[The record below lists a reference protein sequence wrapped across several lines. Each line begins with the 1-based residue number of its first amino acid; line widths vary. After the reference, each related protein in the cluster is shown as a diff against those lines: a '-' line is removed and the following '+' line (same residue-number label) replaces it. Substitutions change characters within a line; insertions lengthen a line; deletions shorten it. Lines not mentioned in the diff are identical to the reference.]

1 MLLVRRFVSVEVRR
15 QFWRLIKAG
24 LPPNR
29 AGLAVG
35 VSSGQGQKWF
45 RDAGGMPPVAL
56 TAPSTRFL
64 SADERDTIALEV
76 AAGTSQAAI
85 ARMLNRRPS
94 TISRELKRNRSS
106 RDGRY
111 RPSTAQFK
119 AEARRRRPK
128 RSKLASNVQ
137 LREVVQ
143 AKLTAKLSP
152 EQIAAQLRREFPD
165 DESMQLSHE
174 SIYRSIYVQGRG
186 ELRRELAKCLR
197 TGRALRRP
205 RGRVDGRDRAKIP
218 ALVSISERPPE
229 ADDRAVPGHW
239 EGDLII
245 GAHSRSAI
253 GTLVERSTRF
263 LMLLHLPGDHS
274 AEVVRDA
281 VIEAMRELPE
291 HLRRSLAWDRGSE
304 MTRHTE
310 ITLAT
315 DVPVYFCDPASP
327 WQRGSNENTNGLLRQ
342 YFAKGI
348 DLSIFPKDYL
358 DYVAAQMNS
367 RPRKTLGWDTPAER
381 LNALLSDPTNGR
393 VATTG

>member
-1 MLLVRRFVSVEVRR
+1 VSLVRRFVSVEVRR
-15 QFWRLIKAG
+15 EFWRLIKAG
-24 LPPNR
+24 LPPSR
-29 AGLAVG
+29 AALAVG
-35 VSSGQGQKWF
+35 VSLRQGQKWF
-45 RDAGGMPPVAL
+45 RDAGGMSPVAL
-56 TAPSTRFL
+56 TAPSPRFL

-76 AAGTSQAAI
+76 AAGTSQAQI
-85 ARMLNRRPS
+85 ARMLGRRPS
-94 TISRELKRNRSS
+94 TISRELKRNRSL

-111 RPSTAQFK
+111 RPSTAQYK

-128 RSKLASNVQ
+128 PSKLAANTL
-137 LREVVQ
+137 LRELVQ
-143 AKLTAKLSP
+143 AKLTAKHSP
-152 EQIAAQLRREFPD
+152 EQIAAQLAREFPD

-205 RGRVDGRDRAKIP
+205 RGRVDGRANKIP
-218 ALVSISERPPE
+218 NLVAISERPPE

-245 GAHSRSAI
+245 GANSRSAI

-263 LMLLHLPGDHS
+263 LMLLHLPGDHG
-274 AEVVRDA
+274 AEAVRDA
-281 VIEAMRELPE
+281 VIAAMGELPE

-304 MTRHTE
+304 MTRHSE
-310 ITLAT
+310 ITVAT

>member
-1 MLLVRRFVSVEVRR
+1 MRRFISVEVRR
-15 QFWRLIKAG
+15 EFWRLIKAG

-29 AGLAVG
+29 ASLAVG
-35 VSSGQGQKWF
+35 VSPGQGQKWF
-45 RDAGGMPPVAL
+45 RDAGGMSPL
-56 TAPSTRFL
+56 ELRERSDRFL
-64 SADERDTIALEV
+64 SAGERETIGLEL
-76 AAGTSQAAI
+76 AAGRSQADI
-85 ARMLNRRPS
+85 ARLLGRPRS
-94 TISRELKRNRSS
+94 TICREIARNQAS

-111 RPSTAQFK
+111 RPLTAQFK
-119 AEARRRRPK
+119 AERRRRRPK
-128 RSKLASNVQ
+128 LSKIAADPR
-137 LREVVQ
+137 LREEVQ
-143 AKLTAKLSP
+143 ARLTDKLSP

-165 DESMQLSHE
+165 DEAMQVSHE

-186 ELRRELAKCLR
+186 ELRRELATCLR

-205 RGRVDGRDRAKIP
+205 RGRLDGRAQKIP
-218 ALVSISERPPE
+218 DLVSISERPPE

-245 GAHSRSAI
+245 GANSRSAI

-263 LMLLHLPGDHS
+263 LMLLHLPDDHG
-274 AEVVRDA
+274 AETVRDA
-281 VIEAMRELPE
+281 VIDAMRELPE

-315 DVPVYFCDPASP
+315 EVPVYFCDPASP

-358 DYVAAQMNS
+358 DYVAAQMNR
-367 RPRKTLGWDTPAER
+367 RPRKTLNWDTPAER
-381 LNALLSDPTNGR
+381 LNALLSDPTDGR